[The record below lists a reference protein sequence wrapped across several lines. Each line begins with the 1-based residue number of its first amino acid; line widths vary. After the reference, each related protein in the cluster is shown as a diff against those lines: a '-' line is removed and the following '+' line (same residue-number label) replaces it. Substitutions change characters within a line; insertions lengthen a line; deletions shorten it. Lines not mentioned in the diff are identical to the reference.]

1 MVLIRSLSTT
11 KFKKETM
18 SKYEGALTV
27 LERSRDE
34 ILRELESCGSAG
46 GVGRAASY
54 APQLVSVMNAI
65 ACIKAI
71 PADTVDRMA
80 AVRAAKKQ

>member
-1 MVLIRSLSTT
+1 
-11 KFKKETM
+11 M

-34 ILRELESCGSAG
+34 ILKELEVCGSAG

-54 APQLVSVMNAI
+54 APQLVSVVNAI
-65 ACIKAI
+65 NLIKALNNDV
-71 PADTVDRMA
+71 ADKMA
-80 AVRAAKKQ
+80 AMRAAKQKTQG